1 MLMYLLHFVISQ
13 LTLTFIRMPTGQ
25 TYKCT
30 NTKGR
35 TTKGK
40 RFFKIPEAKNAHHS
54 EKERSNGY
62 TIWVWAGHKHI

>member
-1 MLMYLLHFVISQ
+1 
-13 LTLTFIRMPTGQ
+13 MPTGQ
-25 TYKCT
+25 TYKCA